1 MDLGIKGR
9 KALVCGASK
18 GLGRAC
24 AEALLREG
32 VHVTLVARGQAALD
46 EAVAAM
52 QPMAADSGGSV
63 QGVACDITTPE
74 GRAQA
79 LAACPEPDI
88 VINNAGGPPPGNF
101 RDFGLEDWRRA
112 VENNMLTPI
121 ALIQATID
129 GMMAR
134 GFGRIVNITSATVK
148 APMRSL
154 DLSSGARSG
163 LTGFIASVAR
173 ESVARNVT
181 VNNLLPGPFE
191 TDRLR
196 STLAAGALAQG
207 QSVEARMQEGRRAI
221 PAGRFGDPPE
231 FGALCA
237 FVCSAHA
244 GYITGQNI
252 LIDGGAYPGVF

>member
-1 MDLGIKGR
+1 MDLGITGK
-9 KALVCGASK
+9 KALICGASK

-24 AEALLREG
+24 AEALLCEG
-32 VHVTLVARGQAALD
+32 VHVTLVARGQTVLD
-46 EAVAAM
+46 DTLAAM
-52 QPMAADSGGSV
+52 QALSVASGGSV

-79 LAACPEPDI
+79 LAVCPAPDI
-88 VINNAGGPPPGNF
+88 LVNNAGGPPPGNF

-134 GFGRIVNITSATVK
+134 GFGRIVNITSSTVK
-148 APMRSL
+148 APIRSL

-173 ESVARNVT
+173 EAVTRNVT
-181 VNNLLPGPFE
+181 VNNLLPGAFA
-191 TDRLR
+191 TDRLT
-196 STLAAGALAQG
+196 STLAQSAQAQG
-207 QSVEARMQEGRRAI
+207 QTAESKMAEWVNKI
-221 PAGRFGDPPE
+221 PAGRFGDPAE

-237 FVCSAHA
+237 FVCSAQA
-244 GYITGQNI
+244 GYLTGQNI